1 MFLEGKQAAG
11 RRQRFKRWGDKPMRT
26 VNENRRGG
34 PRSYAGCGFI
44 GLLLMLS
51 VVAGCATG
59 HKSGPAPEDM
69 PAVSE
74 SGSAV
79 THFGGE
85 RKGFHISERADMAAK
100 WRASFEQAVA
110 MLEMEGYAEAIA
122 LLEPVILSSPSVTAP
137 YIDMAIA
144 CRHAGKT
151 EQAEK
156 YLKIS
161 LDLVPGH
168 PVASNEYGL
177 LLRRAGRFAEARAVY
192 EKSLADFP
200 EYLPLRRN
208 LGILCDLYLGDQAC
222 AMEQYRIYKDGRPE
236 DEQVKM
242 WIADLSLRMGVGP

>member
-1 MFLEGKQAAG
+1 M
-11 RRQRFKRWGDKPMRT
+11 WT
-26 VNENRRGG
+26 VSENRRGW
-34 PRSYAGCGFI
+34 PRSYVGWGFI
-44 GLLLMLS
+44 GLLLTLS
-51 VVAGCATG
+51 ILAGCATG
-59 HKSGPAPEDM
+59 HKSGPVPEDT
-69 PAVSE
+69 PTISE

-79 THFGGE
+79 THFEGG
-85 RKGFHISERADMAAK
+85 RKGFKISERTDMAAK

-110 MLEMEGYAEAIA
+110 MLEMEDYAEAIA
-122 LLEPVILSSPSVTAP
+122 LLEPVILSSPNVTAP

-177 LLRRAGRFAEARAVY
+177 LLRRAGRFPEARSVY
-192 EKSLADFP
+192 ERALAEFP
-200 EYLPLRRN
+200 EYPPLRRN

-222 AMEQYRIYKDGRPE
+222 AMEQFQLYSDGRPE
-236 DEQVKM
+236 DEQVKL

>member
-1 MFLEGKQAAG
+1 MRDKQM
-11 RRQRFKRWGDKPMRT
+11 QT
-26 VNENRRGG
+26 VNENRRGW
-34 PRSYAGCGFI
+34 PSSYAGCGFI
-44 GLLLMLS
+44 GLLLTLS
-51 VVAGCATG
+51 VVAGCVTG
-59 HKSGPAPEDM
+59 HKSGPAPEDK
-69 PAVSE
+69 PTVSE

-79 THFGGE
+79 THFEGE
-85 RKGFHISERADMAAK
+85 RKGFHINERADMAAK

-110 MLEMEGYAEAIA
+110 MLEMEDYAEAIA
-122 LLEPVILSSPSVTAP
+122 LLDPVILSSPNVTAP
-137 YIDMAIA
+137 YVDMAIA

-156 YLKIS
+156 YLKIA
-161 LDLVPGH
+161 LNLVPGH

-177 LLRRAGRFAEARAVY
+177 LLRRAGRFAEARVVY